1 MTDEN
6 VNQNNSGNEN
16 AGADGNENAEVK
28 FTAKQQKKIDELISQ
43 RLKAVNDKH
52 SKELQELNSKHKLD
66 LDEVEKKA
74 KMTAEQLKQHEE
86 DKLKAELESL
96 KKEKQEREHTDAI
109 DKLFKESGI
118 NAKISQKLF
127 AGMELSIAKAEMQ
140 NFKKAFDE
148 AVLEEVNKRI
158 NAHTPKGGSNIE
170 KTGGDNNPFIQTG
183 NRFNFQPKK

>member
-6 VNQNNSGNEN
+6 VNQNNSGNEGT
-16 AGADGNENAEVK
+16 GADGNGNAEIK
-28 FTAKQQKKIDELISQ
+28 FTAEQQKKIDELISQ

-140 NFKKAFDE
+140 NFKKAFDD

-170 KTGGDNNPFIQTG
+170 KTGGDNNPFIQTC

>member
-16 AGADGNENAEVK
+16 AGADGNESAEIK
-28 FTAKQQKKIDELISQ
+28 FTAEQQKKIDDLISQ

-52 SKELQELNSKHKLD
+52 TKELQELNSKHKLD

-86 DKLKAELESL
+86 NKLKAELESL

-140 NFKKAFDE
+140 NFKKAFDD

-170 KTGGDNNPFIQTG
+170 KTGGDNNPFIQTH

>member
-16 AGADGNENAEVK
+16 AGADGNENAKIE
-28 FTAKQQKKIDELISQ
+28 FTAEQQKKIDELISL

-52 SKELQELNSKHKLD
+52 AKELQELNSKHKLD

-170 KTGGDNNPFIQTG
+170 KTGDDNNPFIQTR

>member
-6 VNQNNSGNEN
+6 VNQNGDNSGGNVDN
-16 AGADGNENAEVK
+16 HDDGAKVEFSAE
-28 FTAKQQKKIDELISQ
+28 QQKKIDELISQ

-170 KTGGDNNPFIQTG
+170 KTGGDNNPFIQTR

>member
-16 AGADGNENAEVK
+16 AGADGNENAKIE
-28 FTAKQQKKIDELISQ
+28 FTAEQQKKIDELISL

-52 SKELQELNSKHKLD
+52 AKELQELNSKHKLD

-170 KTGGDNNPFIQTG
+170 KTGGDNTPFIQTRT
-183 NRFNFQPKK
+183 RFKFHPKK

>member
-16 AGADGNENAEVK
+16 AGADGNENAKIE
-28 FTAKQQKKIDELISQ
+28 FTAEQQKKIDELISL

-52 SKELQELNSKHKLD
+52 AKELQELNSKHKLD

-86 DKLKAELESL
+86 NKLKAELESL

-127 AGMELSIAKAEMQ
+127 AGTELSIAKAEMQ

-170 KTGGDNNPFIQTG
+170 KTGGDNNPFIQTL

>member
-16 AGADGNENAEVK
+16 AGADGNENAKIE
-28 FTAKQQKKIDELISQ
+28 FTAEQQKKIDELISL

-52 SKELQELNSKHKLD
+52 AKELQELNSKHKLD

-140 NFKKAFDE
+140 NYKKAIDD

-170 KTGGDNNPFIQTG
+170 KTGGDNNPFIQTR

>member
-1 MTDEN
+1 MTDKN

-16 AGADGNENAEVK
+16 AGADGNENAEIK
-28 FTAKQQKKIDELISQ
+28 FTAEQQKKIDELISQ

-52 SKELQELNSKHKLD
+52 TKELQELNSKHKLD
-66 LDEVEKKA
+66 LDEVGKKA

-140 NFKKAFDE
+140 NFKKAFDD

-170 KTGGDNNPFIQTG
+170 KTGGDNNPFIQTR

>member
-6 VNQNNSGNEN
+6 VNQNNSGEN
-16 AGADGNENAEVK
+16 AGADGNENAKIE
-28 FTAKQQKKIDELISQ
+28 FTAEQQKKIDELISL

-52 SKELQELNSKHKLD
+52 AKELQELNSKHKLD

-140 NFKKAFDE
+140 NFKKAFDD

-170 KTGGDNNPFIQTG
+170 KTGGDNNPFIQTR

>member
-16 AGADGNENAEVK
+16 AGADGNENAEIK
-28 FTAKQQKKIDELISQ
+28 FTAEQQKKIDELISQ

-86 DKLKAELESL
+86 DKLKADMMNCPRRWEQVTVEQVRAKCRAL
-96 KKEKQEREHTDAI
+96 KMRPKDVDTITGYLQRRKEGR
-109 DKLFKESGI
+109 
-118 NAKISQKLF
+118 
-127 AGMELSIAKAEMQ
+127 
-140 NFKKAFDE
+140 
-148 AVLEEVNKRI
+148 
-158 NAHTPKGGSNIE
+158 
-170 KTGGDNNPFIQTG
+170 
-183 NRFNFQPKK
+183 RFNVRSSYRTFRFS